1 MEPIFELAIA
11 LPAPGSGNLLK
22 ELHGQLCSAII
33 DGRLQAGTRLPA
45 TRRFAEIVGVSRN
58 TAIAVY
64 DRLQSQG
71 YIEIRPGAGAFVARH
86 IRRQRMPAVDSQ
98 ADARLNPFW
107 RNPPLPSPSFQPPFR
122 FDFRIGL
129 SDNANFPYPIWQRL
143 LLRSQRRLAKLPTHY
158 ADPQGQASLRAA
170 IAGHVSFA
178 RAVACQA
185 DDILITTG
193 IQQGL
198 DLLAR
203 ILVTPGQTVVA
214 VEDPGYQP
222 ARVAFSAAGAQVAG
236 IPVDAEGIR
245 VADIPPQ
252 TRVIYVTPTHQFP
265 LGHTLSMPRRS
276 ALIEFAQRHG
286 AVIIED
292 DYDSEF
298 RYSRNPL
305 DALQTLDRNGQVFY
319 LGTFSKSLFPAL
331 RLGFVVMPGWAQTA
345 LICAKRFSDW
355 HSPVLEQ
362 ETLASYIAEG
372 HLARHIRRMRK
383 VYGDRHAALIASIS
397 RHCPDL
403 LEPISAPCG
412 LHMTA
417 LLKDQRLQAEDIA
430 ERAADNGMGLYA
442 LTRYPVANSR
452 LNGFAFGLGMINSA
466 CIDQAMVELAASMR
480 QRLARGQTG

>member
-11 LPAPGSGNLLK
+11 LPAPGSGNLLR
-22 ELHGQLCSAII
+22 ELHRQLRSAII
-33 DGRLQAGTRLPA
+33 NGRLQPGTRLPA
-45 TRRFAEIVGVSRN
+45 TRRFAAIVGVSRN
-58 TAIAVY
+58 TAVAVY
-64 DRLQSQG
+64 DMLQSQG
-71 YIEIRPGAGAFVARH
+71 YIDIRPGAGAFVAQHICRH
-86 IRRQRMPAVDSQ
+86 SPQTVDSQ
-98 ADARLNPFW
+98 VDARLNPFW
-107 RNPPLPSPSFQPPFR
+107 RNPPLPSPSFQPPYR

-129 SDNANFPYPIWQRL
+129 SDNSNFPYPIWQRL
-143 LLRSQRRLAKLPTHY
+143 LLRSQRNLAKMLSHY

-178 RAVACQA
+178 RAVACQS

-203 ILVTPGQTVVA
+203 ILITPGQTLVA
-214 VEDPGYQP
+214 IEDPGYQP
-222 ARVAFSAAGAQVAG
+222 ASVAFTAAGAQIIR

-245 VADIPPQ
+245 VGDIPPQ

-265 LGHTLSMPRRS
+265 LGHTLSMRRRT
-276 ALIEFAQRHG
+276 ALIDFAQRHR
-286 AVIIED
+286 AVIVED

-331 RLGFVVMPGWAQTA
+331 RLGFVVVPGWARTA
-345 LICAKRFSDW
+345 LISAKRFSDW

-383 VYGDRHAALIASIS
+383 IYGDRHTTLVSSIS

-403 LEPISAPCG
+403 LDPISAPCG

-430 ERAADNGMGLYA
+430 ERAADKGMGLYA
-442 LTRYPVANSR
+442 LTRYPIAKSS
-452 LNGFAFGLGMINSA
+452 LNGFAFGLGMINST
-466 CIDQAMVELAASMR
+466 CIDEAIVQLAALMR
-480 QRLARGQTG
+480 EVPR